1 MAIIVAD
8 LIAQLRVQDSGV
20 EQSLDRT
27 RSNLQQVGRQA
38 ENTGR
43 ATQQMSS
50 ASAAAYSRAQAASTR
65 LRMAEQQLAD
75 ARRAG
80 NTPTQRLMSL
90 EARVHSARAGAITA
104 AQRYASSQNQ
114 IAQANQ
120 NVERSNRAVERSSN
134 SVVAAAG
141 RARGALEMAGVGVG
155 LAAVVEGMKRAVFAA
170 SDLAESTNAVDVSF
184 GSSAQKVK
192 DWAATAAQA
201 IGQSNVEAREGASTM
216 ALYGKQ
222 ANLSGDSLANFS
234 IKMTTLASD
243 MASFRNTSPEQA
255 VEALG
260 AAFRGESDPI
270 EAYGVLLN
278 EATIKNQAMKDG
290 LVASTSDA
298 LTPAIRVQAVYNA
311 ILEQTSIMQ
320 GDFGNTSDSMA
331 NRLRILRA
339 SATNAAA
346 GIGDKLMPIANGFI
360 TLLEGPGMAAFQGA
374 GSALGAIGS
383 VASMVGAAF
392 GDLPGP
398 IQSAIMA
405 VVAMR
410 IAQRLLGGQMQS
422 LQQRVAGVGGAWQ
435 GYSQRVANVQRA
447 ASLTGQSMGRLQAST
462 IAMGQTVR
470 NASPTLMSMQAAFL
484 RASSAASTM
493 PRTAGAFSAA
503 TTGMAAGARGLI
515 GALGGPWGLA
525 IMGATIALGAF
536 IKKKQEDKQKSQ
548 EAAAQTES
556 WADQIGRA
564 GGKIT
569 SALRTDVLKQADD
582 DTKKLA
588 VSNKTLAQTMTDLGF
603 SNKDTVDT
611 ILKQGD
617 AYERVRNRLIAM
629 QNDRENSDQD
639 TRAAAYDARLELE
652 RLAKQADDAKTKAQ
666 RLAQANGDMRVSF
679 DKNNTAVGAMTEAM
693 TEFEESTD
701 GAASKVD
708 KLAKALSQLNSDG
721 QTEEE
726 AQQSWSDSI
735 RDLAKAL
742 GEAGTAAVLAN
753 GKIDFTTEKGSALQD
768 AVQKQAEAFNQVAA
782 AAFEA
787 ARAQG
792 KSIPEAVELART
804 KLVEQRKALI
814 DSLTAQGLSADA
826 ARRLADAYGL
836 IPNQVA
842 TNLNVVGLDEA
853 NAGVGT
859 LLVQLN
865 TLPREKPVTVNTPG
879 GRGAF
884 DLLRSIGAQ
893 VREGNNKQI
902 EVTSPMAPAVLDLL
916 HRLGLAVRTNNGKTI
931 VVTDNGTAAV
941 VQRNIDAIR
950 GHQVRMTVTYVDAA
964 GREVR
969 GIDPSTGGIPLKP
982 EYFKELKPKG
992 KATGGPIVGPGTGTS
1007 DDVPLWGSNGEFM
1020 MQAAAVKRYG
1030 LSFMHAVNAQRLATG
1045 GPVGSGPAGGDA
1057 AAVSDPGTA
1066 TVAVPG
1072 MGLRD
1077 ALGRVAA
1084 TVSQVKDSQLDP
1096 AMAGATAGVTEYGLA
1111 TAEQTAAVQAAWTAT
1126 GSAVTTAAGNVIG
1139 PAVRGVGQLSQST
1152 VAGMVV
1158 PALAGMR
1165 SNIAATAM
1173 GMQTAATGQINPAIA
1188 SVGSTVQGVHA
1199 GTVDPVLAAMRGA
1212 VGNTAA
1218 SFGTGASAIAAQ
1230 WNSVREATAAPV
1242 RFTIGTVFNNGLVG
1256 MWNSVADLIGTSKM
1270 NPYPIGFA
1278 TGGVLPGYTPG
1289 RDVHQFASPTGG
1301 RLALSGGEAIMRP
1314 EWTRAVGGPNAVNR
1328 MNALA
1333 RSGQLRRVKGTD
1345 QYLGG
1350 DMAFASGGTIQG
1362 GSSITSEI
1370 QRTMWDAVRTAFP
1383 NVILTSGTRYADVG
1397 SGFDN
1402 HMGQR
1407 ALDLAGPMPEIARWI
1422 YQLNRT
1428 QPVEELIHWPLQGW
1442 QNLKAGSPLDYGAGT
1457 NADHCVPL
1465 DVEIL
1470 TRRGWLTH
1478 DQLRIGDETPGFNPD
1493 TGRTEWTKV
1502 TGIQYFDDVEVL
1514 ESRSNAWSVR
1524 STRNHRWVARE
1535 AGQKRWGKTTT
1546 EETGRRTTWLA
1557 AAPMAD
1563 GPGLDITADEAEL
1576 LGWLVTDGSQWEAID
1591 PCAFD
1596 GCGNLARSAGLC
1608 GSHRRQARA
1617 GRELTPLR
1625 AYPRPAKADFSMFV
1639 WQTKPMGVE
1648 RLGELL
1654 GDRAAF
1660 NGKGYRISDAY
1671 ARDLLTRL
1679 GITHIKDAV
1688 ELLAALEQ
1696 MTQEQR
1702 EAMLAG
1708 VVGGDG
1714 TNVKGRHRI
1723 YQDEGPLIEVI
1734 TTLAYF
1740 CGHRPIV
1747 HKRDPGAGFD
1757 GYESSGVHLT
1767 IHLARPHVSPG
1778 RQPKRSMGRMRVWC
1792 PTTELSTWTAR
1803 FDDNVVLTSNS
1814 DHVHWAMAAMRSF
1827 AGRLVS
1833 MAGGSGGP
1841 AIQKSMSQII
1851 AETLNPLRAQVEKSM
1866 AGAALGGQMGQ
1877 LPRGVFTTM
1886 QQAMTARLQD
1896 LATKYMGPAIGG
1908 GADVE
1913 RWRPMVIAALRR
1925 NGFEPNKRN
1934 QDLMLAQIGSESGG
1948 NPGVVQGVQ
1957 DVNSGGNEAV
1967 GLLQVTPGT
1976 FATHRDPSLSDNR
1989 SDPWANMNAA
1999 LRYYRARYGDD
2010 LGAMWGKGHGYAN
2023 GGTIPGV
2030 GNRDTVPILTT
2041 PGEEVI
2047 RKGPAE
2053 KNRPLLKKINE
2064 GGDVRVYVTNWPA
2077 GTSYS
2082 STAVPAVPADPNA
2095 DPMVDPAMTITD
2107 PTAVEPAVSPSE
2119 RSAAENL
2126 VANAKR
2132 KHTEAVNRQ
2141 RLAELK
2147 LAEIQGNPKAK
2158 ASQREAAEQAVAKAK
2173 NDVIAATEK
2182 QRLAEQKLAETVS
2195 SGGTVTPGMPGA
2207 TGVPTGPPTAFEL
2220 KLRNPFQPFWWRGE
2234 KEYQERIIQRARE
2247 LEQAQNE
2254 LNGSGS
2260 GAGSGT
2266 SLSSVLGSE
2275 NAVAERKRVL
2285 EEAEGKL
2292 RIAQMKLQEV
2302 QGSKNPKPSQI
2313 ESARQA
2319 VTRAE
2324 NDVTKAREDL
2334 AVAEQKLAENQAKPV
2349 KQPGITKMWVGGTVP
2364 GTGISDTVPA
2374 LLTPGEEVTRRAM
2387 AIKHRRLL
2395 KAINADKVGRY
2406 ASGGTAGFGGYSAD
2420 DSDYMKP
2427 TSLYDWLALGVG
2439 GASSVAGMAAPYAQM
2454 LLTGQVDLGNAMP
2467 QFDTGANDPTGGFAN
2482 SVISDFASQISQQLN
2497 ELIRAVKEGQDIH
2510 VKVEND
2516 QSPSA
2521 AGLVGMAMGV

>member
-1 MAIIVAD
+1 MRVLLAIIVAD

-422 LQQRVAGVGGAWQ
+422 LQQRVAGVGGVWQ

-447 ASLTGQSMGRLQAST
+447 AAITGQSMGRLQAST
-462 IAMGQTVR
+462 IAMSQTVR
-470 NASPTLMSMQAAFL
+470 NTSPTLMSMQAAFL
-484 RASSAASTM
+484 RASSGASTM

-503 TTGMAAGARGLI
+503 TAGMAAGARGLI

-639 TRAAAYDARLELE
+639 TRASAYDARLELE

-836 IPNQVA
+836 IPNLVA

-853 NAGVGT
+853 NAGIGT

-865 TLPREKPVTVNTPG
+865 TLPREKPVSVTAPG
-879 GRGAF
+879 GQQAF

-893 VREGNNKQI
+893 IRVDNRKNI
-902 EVTSPMAPAVLDLL
+902 VVDAPLAPEVLDTL

-931 VVTDNGTAAV
+931 IVTDNGTAAV

-1072 MGLRD
+1072 MGLPD
-1077 ALGRVAA
+1077 ALGQVAA
-1084 TVSQVKDSQLDP
+1084 AVSQVKDAQLDP
-1096 AMAGATAGVTEYGLA
+1096 AMTEATAGVTEYGLA

-1126 GSAVTTAAGNVIG
+1126 GAAVTTAAGNVIG
-1139 PAVRGVGQLSQST
+1139 PAVRGVGQVSQST
-1152 VAGMVV
+1152 VAGLVV

-1173 GMQTAATGQINPAIA
+1173 GVQSAATGQINPAIA

-1383 NVILTSGTRYADVG
+1383 NVVLTSGTRYADVG

-1457 NADHCVPL
+1457 NADHV
-1465 DVEIL
+1465 
-1470 TRRGWLTH
+1470 
-1478 DQLRIGDETPGFNPD
+1478 
-1493 TGRTEWTKV
+1493 
-1502 TGIQYFDDVEVL
+1502 
-1514 ESRSNAWSVR
+1514 
-1524 STRNHRWVARE
+1524 
-1535 AGQKRWGKTTT
+1535 
-1546 EETGRRTTWLA
+1546 
-1557 AAPMAD
+1557 
-1563 GPGLDITADEAEL
+1563 
-1576 LGWLVTDGSQWEAID
+1576 
-1591 PCAFD
+1591 
-1596 GCGNLARSAGLC
+1596 
-1608 GSHRRQARA
+1608 
-1617 GRELTPLR
+1617 
-1625 AYPRPAKADFSMFV
+1625 
-1639 WQTKPMGVE
+1639 
-1648 RLGELL
+1648 
-1654 GDRAAF
+1654 
-1660 NGKGYRISDAY
+1660 
-1671 ARDLLTRL
+1671 
-1679 GITHIKDAV
+1679 
-1688 ELLAALEQ
+1688 
-1696 MTQEQR
+1696 
-1702 EAMLAG
+1702 
-1708 VVGGDG
+1708 
-1714 TNVKGRHRI
+1714 
-1723 YQDEGPLIEVI
+1723 
-1734 TTLAYF
+1734 
-1740 CGHRPIV
+1740 
-1747 HKRDPGAGFD
+1747 
-1757 GYESSGVHLT
+1757 
-1767 IHLARPHVSPG
+1767 
-1778 RQPKRSMGRMRVWC
+1778 
-1792 PTTELSTWTAR
+1792 
-1803 FDDNVVLTSNS
+1803 

-1866 AGAALGGQMGQ
+1866 AGAAFGGQMGQ

-2023 GGTIPGV
+2023 GGTIPGS

-2082 STAVPAVPADPNA
+2082 TSAMPAVPADPNA
-2095 DPMVDPAMTITD
+2095 DPMVDPALTITD
-2107 PTAVEPAVSPSE
+2107 PTAVEPAVSPAE

-2132 KHTEAVNRQ
+2132 KHTEAVNKQ

-2147 LAEIQGNPKAK
+2147 LAEVQGNPKAK

-2195 SGGTVTPGMPGA
+2195 SGATATPGMPGA

-2319 VTRAE
+2319 ITRAE

-2334 AVAEQKLAENQAKPV
+2334 AVAEQKLAENQAKPI

-2482 SVISDFASQISQQLN
+2482 SIISDFASQISQQLN

>member
-114 IAQANQ
+114 ISQANQ

-422 LQQRVAGVGGAWQ
+422 LQQRVAGVGGVWQ

-447 ASLTGQSMGRLQAST
+447 AAITGQSMGRLQAST

-470 NASPTLMSMQAAFL
+470 NTSPTLMSMQAAFL
-484 RASSAASTM
+484 RASSGASTM

-503 TTGMAAGARGLI
+503 TAGMAAGARGLI

-639 TRAAAYDARLELE
+639 TRASAYDARLELE

-804 KLVEQRKALI
+804 KLVEQREALI

-836 IPNQVA
+836 IPNLVA

-853 NAGVGT
+853 NAGIGT

-865 TLPREKPVTVNTPG
+865 TLPREKPVSVTAPG
-879 GRGAF
+879 GQQAF

-893 VREGNNKQI
+893 IRVDNRKNI
-902 EVTSPMAPAVLDLL
+902 VVDAPLAPEVLDTL

-931 VVTDNGTAAV
+931 IVTDNGTAAV

-1072 MGLRD
+1072 MGLPD
-1077 ALGRVAA
+1077 ALGQVAA
-1084 TVSQVKDSQLDP
+1084 AVSQVKDAQLDP
-1096 AMAGATAGVTEYGLA
+1096 AMTEATAGVTEYGLA

-1126 GSAVTTAAGNVIG
+1126 GAAVTTAAGNVIG
-1139 PAVRGVGQLSQST
+1139 PAVRGVGQVSQST
-1152 VAGMVV
+1152 VAGLVV

-1173 GMQTAATGQINPAIA
+1173 GVQTAATGQINPAIA

-1383 NVILTSGTRYADVG
+1383 NVVLTSGTRYADVG

-1442 QNLKAGSPLDYGAGT
+1442 QNLKSGSPLDYGAGT
-1457 NADHCVPL
+1457 NADH
-1465 DVEIL
+1465 
-1470 TRRGWLTH
+1470 T
-1478 DQLRIGDETPGFNPD
+1478 
-1493 TGRTEWTKV
+1493 
-1502 TGIQYFDDVEVL
+1502 
-1514 ESRSNAWSVR
+1514 
-1524 STRNHRWVARE
+1524 
-1535 AGQKRWGKTTT
+1535 
-1546 EETGRRTTWLA
+1546 
-1557 AAPMAD
+1557 
-1563 GPGLDITADEAEL
+1563 
-1576 LGWLVTDGSQWEAID
+1576 
-1591 PCAFD
+1591 
-1596 GCGNLARSAGLC
+1596 
-1608 GSHRRQARA
+1608 
-1617 GRELTPLR
+1617 
-1625 AYPRPAKADFSMFV
+1625 
-1639 WQTKPMGVE
+1639 
-1648 RLGELL
+1648 
-1654 GDRAAF
+1654 
-1660 NGKGYRISDAY
+1660 
-1671 ARDLLTRL
+1671 
-1679 GITHIKDAV
+1679 
-1688 ELLAALEQ
+1688 
-1696 MTQEQR
+1696 
-1702 EAMLAG
+1702 
-1708 VVGGDG
+1708 
-1714 TNVKGRHRI
+1714 
-1723 YQDEGPLIEVI
+1723 
-1734 TTLAYF
+1734 
-1740 CGHRPIV
+1740 
-1747 HKRDPGAGFD
+1747 
-1757 GYESSGVHLT
+1757 
-1767 IHLARPHVSPG
+1767 
-1778 RQPKRSMGRMRVWC
+1778 
-1792 PTTELSTWTAR
+1792 
-1803 FDDNVVLTSNS
+1803 

-1866 AGAALGGQMGQ
+1866 AGAAFGGQMGQ

-1886 QQAMTARLQD
+1886 QQAMTARLRD

-1976 FATHRDPSLSDNR
+1976 FATYRDPSLSDNR

-2023 GGTIPGV
+2023 GGTIPGS

-2064 GGDVRVYVTNWPA
+2064 GGDVRVYVTNWPV

-2095 DPMVDPAMTITD
+2095 DPMVDPALTITD
-2107 PTAVEPAVSPSE
+2107 PTAVEPAVSPAE
-2119 RSAAENL
+2119 RSVAENL

-2132 KHTEAVNRQ
+2132 KHTEAVNKQ

-2147 LAEIQGNPKAK
+2147 LAEVQGNPKAK

-2195 SGGTVTPGMPGA
+2195 SGATATPGIPGA

-2220 KLRNPFQPFWWRGE
+2220 NLRNPFQPFWWRGE

-2319 VTRAE
+2319 ITRAE

-2334 AVAEQKLAENQAKPV
+2334 AVAEQKLAENQAKPI

-2482 SVISDFASQISQQLN
+2482 SIISDFASQISQQLN

>member
-1 MAIIVAD
+1 MSIIVAD

-20 EQSLDRT
+20 QQSLDRT
-27 RSNLQQVGRQA
+27 RSNLQQVERQA

-43 ATQQMSS
+43 ATSQMSS

-120 NVERSNRAVERSSN
+120 NVERSNRAVERSTN

-201 IGQSNVEAREGASTM
+201 IGQSNVEAREAASTM

-255 VEALG
+255 VAALG

-290 LVASTSDA
+290 LVASTSEA

-346 GIGDKLMPIANGFI
+346 GIGDKLMPIADGLI

-398 IQSAIMA
+398 IRSAIMA

-410 IAQRLLGGQMQS
+410 IAQRLLGSQMQS
-422 LQQRVAGVGGAWQ
+422 LQQRVAGVGGVWQ

-447 ASLTGQSMGRLQAST
+447 AAITGQSMGRLQAAT
-462 IAMGQTVR
+462 IAMGHSIR
-470 NASPTLMSMQAAFL
+470 GASPTLMSMQAAFL

-493 PRTAGAFSAA
+493 PRTAGAFAAA

-525 IMGATIALGAF
+525 ITGATALLGLW
-536 IKKKQEDKQKSQ
+536 ISKKQEDKAKS
-548 EAAAQTES
+548 EEEKSATEDWANALLESKGAINSSIRSMAAKKIAETDALETAEKLGISQRDLIDVILQGRGAVDEWYAALVQSGRIKEGAFGGT
-556 WADQIGRA
+556 IGD
-564 GGKIT
+564 I
-569 SALRTDVLKQADD
+569 
-582 DTKKLA
+582 
-588 VSNKTLAQTMTDLGF
+588 
-603 SNKDTVDT
+603 
-611 ILKQGD
+611 
-617 AYERVRNRLIAM
+617 
-629 QNDRENSDQD
+629 
-639 TRAAAYDARLELE
+639 
-652 RLAKQADDAKTKAQ
+652 Q
-666 RLAQANGDMRVSF
+666 RLASEYDNGRAKAEQIAKATGDVRVSF
-679 DKNNTAVGAMTEAM
+679 DGTAQATGAMTEAM

-792 KSIPEAVELART
+792 KSVPEAAEIARK
-804 KLVEQRKALI
+804 KLVEQRQALI
-814 DSLTAQGLSADA
+814 DSLTAHGLSIDA
-826 ARRLADAYGL
+826 ANRLADAYGL
-836 IPNQVA
+836 IPNVVA
-842 TNLNVVGLDEA
+842 TRLNVEGLDEA
-853 NAGVGT
+853 NAGIGT

-865 TLPREKPVTVNTPG
+865 SMPREKPVSVTAPG
-879 GRGAF
+879 GQQAF

-893 VREGNNKQI
+893 IRVDNHKNI
-902 EVTSPMAPAVLDLL
+902 VVDAPLAPAVLDTL

-931 VVTDNGTAAV
+931 IVTDNGTAAV
-941 VQRNIDAIR
+941 TQENIDRIR
-950 GHQVRMTVTYVDAA
+950 GKTVEVKITYKDIIAA
-964 GREVR
+964 
-969 GIDPSTGGIPLKP
+969 DK
-982 EYFKELKPKG
+982 EYQTPFGPKG
-992 KATGGPIVGPGTGTS
+992 PLRAGPGVVPPQKASGGPIVGPGTATS
-1007 DDVPLWGSNGEFM
+1007 DSVPVWASNGEFM

-1045 GPVGSGPAGGDA
+1045 GPVGSAGGDA

-1072 MGLRD
+1072 MGLPD
-1077 ALGRVAA
+1077 ALSQVAS
-1084 TVSQVKDSQLDP
+1084 TVAQVKDSKLDP
-1096 AMAGATAGVTEYGLA
+1096 AMTEATAGVTEYGLA

-1126 GSAVTTAAGNVIG
+1126 GTVVANAAGAVIS
-1139 PAVRGVGQLSQST
+1139 PAVRGLGQVSQST
-1152 VAGMVV
+1152 VAGLVV

-1173 GMQTAATGQINPAIA
+1173 GVQSAATGQINPAIA

-1242 RFTIGTVFNNGLVG
+1242 RFAITTVFNNGLVG

-1278 TGGVLPGYTPG
+1278 SGGVLPGYTPG
-1289 RDVHQFASPTGG
+1289 RDVHHFASPTGG

-1314 EWTRAVGGPNAVNR
+1314 EWTRAVGGPNAVAR

-1350 DMAFASGGTIQG
+1350 DMAFASGGIIQG
-1362 GSSITSEI
+1362 GAQITSEI

-1383 NVILTSGTRYADVG
+1383 NVVLTSGTRYADVG

-1442 QNLKAGSPLDYGAGT
+1442 QNLKSGSPLDYGAGT

-1563 GPGLDITADEAEL
+1563 GPGLDITLDEAEL

-1827 AGRLVS
+1827 AGKLVS

-1841 AIQKSMSQII
+1841 AVQKSMAQII
-1851 AETLNPLRAQVEKSM
+1851 DETLNPLRAQVEKSLG
-1866 AGAALGGQMGQ
+1866 GAAFGGQIGQ

-1886 QQAMTARLQD
+1886 QQAMTARLRD

-1925 NGFEPNKRN
+1925 NGFEPSKRN
-1934 QDLMLAQIGSESGG
+1934 QDLMLAQIASESGG
-1948 NPGVVQGVQ
+1948 KPGVVQGVQ

-1976 FATHRDPSLSDNR
+1976 FATHRDPSLPDDR
-1989 SDPWANMNAA
+1989 TDPWANMNAA

-2023 GGTIPGV
+2023 GGTIPGS
-2030 GNRDTVPILTT
+2030 GNRDTFPAILT

-2064 GGDVRVYVTNWPA
+2064 GGDVRVYVTNWPPNWSA
-2077 GTSYS
+2077 GSGSS

-2095 DPMVDPAMTITD
+2095 DPTDPAPTTITD
-2107 PTAVEPAVSPSE
+2107 PVTVDPTKQ
-2119 RSAAENL
+2119 RTAENL

-2132 KHTEAVNRQ
+2132 KHTEAVNKQ

-2147 LAEIQGNPKAK
+2147 LAEVQGDPKAK

-2195 SGGTVTPGMPGA
+2195 SGA
-2207 TGVPTGPPTAFEL
+2207 PTGPPTAFEL

-2234 KEYQERIIQRARE
+2234 KEYRERIIAQARE
-2247 LEQAQNE
+2247 LEQQQQQNRAE
-2254 LNGSGS
+2254 TT
-2260 GAGSGT
+2260 GAAGT
-2266 SLSSVLGSE
+2266 TALSAELGSE
-2275 NAVAERKRVL
+2275 NAVAERQRVL

-2292 RIAQMKLQEV
+2292 RVAQMKLQEV

-2334 AVAEQKLAENQAKPV
+2334 AVAEQKLAETRAKATP
-2349 KQPGITKMWVGGTVP
+2349 QPASGITKMWAGGTVP

-2395 KAINADKVGRY
+2395 KAINADKLERY
-2406 ASGGTAGFGGYSAD
+2406 AGGGTAGFGGYSAD

-2467 QFDTGANDPTGGFAN
+2467 QFDTGANDPTGGFAT
-2482 SVISDFASQISQQLN
+2482 SVVSDFASQISQQLN
-2497 ELIRAVKEGQDIH
+2497 ELIRAVKEGKDILI
-2510 VKVEND
+2510 KVEND

>member
-1 MAIIVAD
+1 MSIVVAD
-8 LIAQLRVQDSGV
+8 LIARLRADDNGV
-20 EQSLDRT
+20 EQTLDRT
-27 RSNLQQVGRQA
+27 RTSLQSVAQQARRTESSTRQMA
-38 ENTGR
+38 ANQEAAYAR
-43 ATQQMSS
+43 SR
-50 ASAAAYSRAQAASTR
+50 AAAGR
-65 LRMAEQQLAD
+65 LRIAEQQLAD
-75 ARRAG
+75 AKRSGEAS
-80 NTPTQRLMSL
+80 TQQLLQL
-90 EARVHSARAGAITA
+90 ETRVQSARAASISATSRHAQIQRQATRATSSAVTANRQVANSHTVA
-104 AQRYASSQNQ
+104 AQASGAHTRSLSELQFVATKARATLQTLSVAAGLTTVTKFFADAVQNARRLGAQTNQLDVIFGDNRAAIEEWGQTAKDTMRMSQREAQGAAVQFATFGKAAGLTGENLANFSMKTTKLAADLASFQGVTVEEAIMAMGSAFAGETETMRKYGVLLDENTLKEAAYANGLAATGTQLTQSQKVGAVYFSTMQ
-114 IAQANQ
+114 QLDYAQGD
-120 NVERSNRAVERSSN
+120 VERSNGKFGA
-134 SVVAAAG
+134 SVKTLK
-141 RARGALEMAGVGVG
+141 ARFE
-155 LAAVVEGMKRAVFAA
+155 EFSA
-170 SDLAESTNAVDVSF
+170 SI
-184 GSSAQKVK
+184 GQKV
-192 DWAATAAQA
+192 
-201 IGQSNVEAREGASTM
+201 
-216 ALYGKQ
+216 
-222 ANLSGDSLANFS
+222 
-234 IKMTTLASD
+234 
-243 MASFRNTSPEQA
+243 
-255 VEALG
+255 
-260 AAFRGESDPI
+260 
-270 EAYGVLLN
+270 
-278 EATIKNQAMKDG
+278 
-290 LVASTSDA
+290 
-298 LTPAIRVQAVYNA
+298 
-311 ILEQTSIMQ
+311 
-320 GDFGNTSDSMA
+320 
-331 NRLRILRA
+331 
-339 SATNAAA
+339 
-346 GIGDKLMPIANGFI
+346 MPIAQTFI
-360 TLLEGPGMAAFQGA
+360 DLLSGPGISAAGEGVGILAQTIGVLA
-374 GSALGAIGS
+374 SAFNA
-383 VASMVGAAF
+383 
-392 GDLPGP
+392 LPGP
-398 IQSAIMA
+398 IKSALAALVA
-405 VVAMR
+405 V
-410 IAQRLLGGQMQS
+410 
-422 LQQRVAGVGGAWQ
+422 RVAQNLLQNRMAQGPGVFSRWGAAYSTAL
-435 GYSQRVANVQRA
+435 GYVRQANPGI
-447 ASLTGQSMGRLQAST
+447 S
-462 IAMGQTVR
+462 
-470 NASPTLMSMQAAFL
+470 
-484 RASSAASTM
+484 
-493 PRTAGAFSAA
+493 TAGAHLRTLSSGLTGATGAMGMMRSA
-503 TTGMAAGARGLI
+503 GRGLM
-515 GALGGPWGLA
+515 ATLGGPWGLA
-525 IMGATIALGAF
+525 IAGATALLGLW
-536 IKKKQEDKQKSQ
+536 ISKKQEDKAKSE
-548 EAAAQTES
+548 EAKSATEDWANALLESKGAINSNIRSMAAKKIAETDALETAEKLGISQRELIDVILQGRGAVDAWYASLVKSGRIKEGAFGGT
-556 WADQIGRA
+556 IGD
-564 GGKIT
+564 I
-569 SALRTDVLKQADD
+569 
-582 DTKKLA
+582 
-588 VSNKTLAQTMTDLGF
+588 
-603 SNKDTVDT
+603 
-611 ILKQGD
+611 
-617 AYERVRNRLIAM
+617 
-629 QNDRENSDQD
+629 
-639 TRAAAYDARLELE
+639 
-652 RLAKQADDAKTKAQ
+652 Q
-666 RLAQANGDMRVSF
+666 RLASEYDNGRAKAEQIAKATGDVRVSF
-679 DKNNTAVGAMTEAM
+679 DGTAQATGAMTEAM
-693 TEFEESTD
+693 TEFQESTD

-708 KLAKALSQLNSDG
+708 KLAKALSQLTSDG

-726 AQQSWSDSI
+726 AQQAWADNI
-735 RDLAKAL
+735 RDLTVAL
-742 GEAGTAAVLAN
+742 DEAGVAAVGAN
-753 GKIDFTTEKGSALQD
+753 GKIDFTTKAGSELQD

-782 AAFEA
+782 AAFNA
-787 ARAQG
+787 AQAQG
-792 KSIPEAVELART
+792 KSVPEAAEIARQ

-814 DSLTAQGLSADA
+814 DSLTAHGMGVDA
-826 ARRLADAYGL
+826 ANRLADAYGL
-836 IPNQVA
+836 IPNVVA
-842 TNLNVVGLDEA
+842 TRLNVQGLDEA
-853 NAGVGT
+853 NAGIGT

-865 TLPREKPVTVNTPG
+865 TLPREKPVAVTAPG
-879 GRGAF
+879 GQQAF
-884 DLLRSIGAQ
+884 DLLRGIGAQ
-893 VREGNNKQI
+893 VHVNNQKQI
-902 EVTSPMAPAVLDLL
+902 QVDAPLAPEVLDTL

-931 VVTDNGTAAV
+931 IVTDNGTAAV

-1020 MQAAAVKRYG
+1020 MQAAAVRKYG
-1030 LSFMHAVNAQRLATG
+1030 MSFMHAVNAQRLATG
-1045 GPVGSGPAGGDA
+1045 GPVGGGPAGGGDA

-1126 GSAVTTAAGNVIG
+1126 GAAVTTAAGNVIG
-1139 PAVRGVGQLSQST
+1139 PAVRGIGQASQST

-1383 NVILTSGTRYADVG
+1383 NVVLTSGTRYADVG

-1442 QNLKAGSPLDYGAGT
+1442 QNLKSGSPLDYGAGT
-1457 NADHCVPL
+1457 NADHV
-1465 DVEIL
+1465 
-1470 TRRGWLTH
+1470 
-1478 DQLRIGDETPGFNPD
+1478 
-1493 TGRTEWTKV
+1493 
-1502 TGIQYFDDVEVL
+1502 
-1514 ESRSNAWSVR
+1514 
-1524 STRNHRWVARE
+1524 
-1535 AGQKRWGKTTT
+1535 
-1546 EETGRRTTWLA
+1546 
-1557 AAPMAD
+1557 
-1563 GPGLDITADEAEL
+1563 
-1576 LGWLVTDGSQWEAID
+1576 
-1591 PCAFD
+1591 
-1596 GCGNLARSAGLC
+1596 
-1608 GSHRRQARA
+1608 
-1617 GRELTPLR
+1617 
-1625 AYPRPAKADFSMFV
+1625 
-1639 WQTKPMGVE
+1639 
-1648 RLGELL
+1648 
-1654 GDRAAF
+1654 
-1660 NGKGYRISDAY
+1660 
-1671 ARDLLTRL
+1671 
-1679 GITHIKDAV
+1679 
-1688 ELLAALEQ
+1688 
-1696 MTQEQR
+1696 
-1702 EAMLAG
+1702 
-1708 VVGGDG
+1708 
-1714 TNVKGRHRI
+1714 
-1723 YQDEGPLIEVI
+1723 
-1734 TTLAYF
+1734 
-1740 CGHRPIV
+1740 
-1747 HKRDPGAGFD
+1747 
-1757 GYESSGVHLT
+1757 
-1767 IHLARPHVSPG
+1767 
-1778 RQPKRSMGRMRVWC
+1778 
-1792 PTTELSTWTAR
+1792 
-1803 FDDNVVLTSNS
+1803 

-1851 AETLNPLRAQVEKSM
+1851 TETLNPLRAQVEKSM
-1866 AGAALGGQMGQ
+1866 AGAAFGGQIGQ

-2023 GGTIPGV
+2023 GGTIPGS

-2082 STAVPAVPADPNA
+2082 STAMPAVPADPNA
-2095 DPMVDPAMTITD
+2095 DPMVDPALTITD
-2107 PTAVEPAVSPSE
+2107 PTTVEPAVSPSE
-2119 RSAAENL
+2119 RSVAENL

-2132 KHTEAVNRQ
+2132 KHTEAVNKQ

-2147 LAEIQGNPKAK
+2147 LAEVQGNPKAK

-2182 QRLAEQKLAETVS
+2182 QRVAEQKLAETLS
-2195 SGGTVTPGMPGA
+2195 SGGTVTPGMPGM

-2260 GAGSGT
+2260 GSGGGT

-2292 RIAQMKLQEV
+2292 RIAQMKLEEV

-2334 AVAEQKLAENQAKPV
+2334 AVAEQKLAENQAKPI

-2482 SVISDFASQISQQLN
+2482 SIISDFASQISQQLN

>member
-1 MAIIVAD
+1 MSIIVAD

-27 RSNLQQVGRQA
+27 RSNLRQVGRQA

-201 IGQSNVEAREGASTM
+201 IGQSNVEAREAASTM

-290 LVASTSDA
+290 LVASTSEA

-410 IAQRLLGGQMQS
+410 IAQRLLGSQMQS

-447 ASLTGQSMGRLQAST
+447 AAITGQSMGRLQAST

-493 PRTAGAFSAA
+493 PRTAGTFSAA
-503 TTGMAAGARGLI
+503 TTGMAAGVRGLI

-525 IMGATIALGAF
+525 ITGATIALGAF

-639 TRAAAYDARLELE
+639 TRVTAYDARLELE

-792 KSIPEAVELART
+792 KSVPEAAEIARK
-804 KLVEQRKALI
+804 KLVEQRQALI
-814 DSLTAQGLSADA
+814 DSLTAHGLSIDA
-826 ARRLADAYGL
+826 ANRLADAYGL
-836 IPNQVA
+836 IPNVVA
-842 TNLNVVGLDEA
+842 TRLNVEGLDEA
-853 NAGVGT
+853 NAGIGT

-865 TLPREKPVTVNTPG
+865 TLPREKPVSVTAPG
-879 GRGAF
+879 GQQAF

-893 VREGNNKQI
+893 IRVDNHKNI
-902 EVTSPMAPAVLDLL
+902 VVDAPLAPAVLDTL

-931 VVTDNGTAAV
+931 IVTDNGTAAV
-941 VQRNIDAIR
+941 TQENIDRIR
-950 GHQVRMTVTYVDAA
+950 GKTVEVKITYKDIIAA
-964 GREVR
+964 
-969 GIDPSTGGIPLKP
+969 DK
-982 EYFKELKPKG
+982 EYQTPFGPKG
-992 KATGGPIVGPGTGTS
+992 PLRAGPGVVPPQKASGGPIVGPGTATS
-1007 DDVPLWGSNGEFM
+1007 DSVPVWASNGEFM
-1020 MQAAAVKRYG
+1020 MQASAVRRYG
-1030 LSFMHAVNAQRLATG
+1030 LSFMHAVNAQRLAAG
-1045 GPVGSGPAGGDA
+1045 GPVGKASEAGTEQA
-1057 AAVSDPGTA
+1057 SVTDPGTA

-1072 MGLRD
+1072 MGLPD
-1077 ALGRVAA
+1077 ALSQVAS
-1084 TVSQVKDSQLDP
+1084 TVAQVKDSKLDP
-1096 AMAGATAGVTEYGLA
+1096 AMTEATAGVTEYGLA

-1126 GSAVTTAAGNVIG
+1126 GTVVANAAGAVIS
-1139 PAVRGVGQLSQST
+1139 PAVRGLGQVSQST
-1152 VAGMVV
+1152 VAGMIV

-1165 SNIAATAM
+1165 SNIAATAA
-1173 GMQTAATGQINPAIA
+1173 GVQTAATGQINPAIA

-1230 WNSVREATAAPV
+1230 WNQVREATAAPV

-1278 TGGVLPGYTPG
+1278 SGGVLPGYTPG

-1314 EWTRAVGGPNAVNR
+1314 EWTRAVGGPNAVAR

-1350 DMAFASGGTIQG
+1350 DMAFASGGTVQG
-1362 GSSITSEI
+1362 GAEITSEI

-1383 NVILTSGTRYADVG
+1383 NVVLTSGTRYADVG

-1422 YQLNRT
+1422 YQLNRS

-1442 QNLKAGSPLDYGAGT
+1442 QNLKSGSPLDYGAGT
-1457 NADHCVPL
+1457 NADH
-1465 DVEIL
+1465 
-1470 TRRGWLTH
+1470 T
-1478 DQLRIGDETPGFNPD
+1478 
-1493 TGRTEWTKV
+1493 
-1502 TGIQYFDDVEVL
+1502 
-1514 ESRSNAWSVR
+1514 
-1524 STRNHRWVARE
+1524 
-1535 AGQKRWGKTTT
+1535 
-1546 EETGRRTTWLA
+1546 
-1557 AAPMAD
+1557 
-1563 GPGLDITADEAEL
+1563 
-1576 LGWLVTDGSQWEAID
+1576 
-1591 PCAFD
+1591 
-1596 GCGNLARSAGLC
+1596 
-1608 GSHRRQARA
+1608 
-1617 GRELTPLR
+1617 
-1625 AYPRPAKADFSMFV
+1625 
-1639 WQTKPMGVE
+1639 
-1648 RLGELL
+1648 
-1654 GDRAAF
+1654 
-1660 NGKGYRISDAY
+1660 
-1671 ARDLLTRL
+1671 
-1679 GITHIKDAV
+1679 
-1688 ELLAALEQ
+1688 
-1696 MTQEQR
+1696 
-1702 EAMLAG
+1702 
-1708 VVGGDG
+1708 
-1714 TNVKGRHRI
+1714 
-1723 YQDEGPLIEVI
+1723 
-1734 TTLAYF
+1734 
-1740 CGHRPIV
+1740 
-1747 HKRDPGAGFD
+1747 
-1757 GYESSGVHLT
+1757 
-1767 IHLARPHVSPG
+1767 
-1778 RQPKRSMGRMRVWC
+1778 
-1792 PTTELSTWTAR
+1792 
-1803 FDDNVVLTSNS
+1803 

-1841 AIQKSMSQII
+1841 AIQKSMSQVI

-1866 AGAALGGQMGQ
+1866 AGAAFGGQMGQ

-1886 QQAMTARLQD
+1886 QQAMTARLRD

-1925 NGFEPNKRN
+1925 NGFEPSKRN

-1976 FATHRDPSLSDNR
+1976 FATHRDPSLPDDR
-1989 SDPWANMNAA
+1989 TDPWANMNAA

-2023 GGTIPGV
+2023 GGTIPGS
-2030 GNRDTVPILTT
+2030 GNRDTFPAILT

-2064 GGDVRVYVTNWPA
+2064 GDDVRVYVTNWPPNWSA
-2077 GTSYS
+2077 GSGSS

-2095 DPMVDPAMTITD
+2095 DPTDPAPTTITD
-2107 PTAVEPAVSPSE
+2107 PVTVDPTKQ
-2119 RSAAENL
+2119 RTAENL

-2132 KHTEAVNRQ
+2132 KHTEAVNKQ

-2147 LAEIQGNPKAK
+2147 LAEVQGDPKAK

-2195 SGGTVTPGMPGA
+2195 SGATATPGVPGA
-2207 TGVPTGPPTAFEL
+2207 TGAPTGPPTAFEL

-2234 KEYQERIIQRARE
+2234 KEYRERIIAQARE
-2247 LEQAQNE
+2247 LEQQQQQQNRAE
-2254 LNGSGS
+2254 TT
-2260 GAGSGT
+2260 GAAGT
-2266 SLSSVLGSE
+2266 TALSAELGSE
-2275 NAVAERKRVL
+2275 NAVAERQRVL

-2292 RIAQMKLQEV
+2292 RVAQMKLQEV

-2334 AVAEQKLAENQAKPV
+2334 AVAEQKLAETRAKATP
-2349 KQPGITKMWVGGTVP
+2349 QPASGITKMWAGGTVP

-2467 QFDTGANDPTGGFAN
+2467 QFDTGANDPTGGFAT
-2482 SVISDFASQISQQLN
+2482 SVVSDFASQISQQLN
-2497 ELIRAVKEGQDIH
+2497 ELIRAVKEGKDIH
-2510 VKVEND
+2510 IKVEND

>member
-1 MAIIVAD
+1 MRVLLAIIVAD

-422 LQQRVAGVGGAWQ
+422 LQQRVAGVGGVWQ

-447 ASLTGQSMGRLQAST
+447 AAITGQSMGRLQAST
-462 IAMGQTVR
+462 IAMSQTVR
-470 NASPTLMSMQAAFL
+470 NTSPTLMSMQAAFL
-484 RASSAASTM
+484 RASSGASTM

-503 TTGMAAGARGLI
+503 TAGMAAGARGLI

-639 TRAAAYDARLELE
+639 TRASAYDARLELE

-836 IPNQVA
+836 IPNLVA

-853 NAGVGT
+853 NAGIGT

-865 TLPREKPVTVNTPG
+865 TLPREKPVSVTAPG
-879 GRGAF
+879 GQQAF

-893 VREGNNKQI
+893 IRVDNRKNI
-902 EVTSPMAPAVLDLL
+902 VVDAPLAPEVLDTL

-931 VVTDNGTAAV
+931 IVTDNGTAAV

-1072 MGLRD
+1072 MGLPD
-1077 ALGRVAA
+1077 ALGQVAA
-1084 TVSQVKDSQLDP
+1084 VVSQVKDAQLDP
-1096 AMAGATAGVTEYGLA
+1096 AMTEATAGVTEYGLA

-1126 GSAVTTAAGNVIG
+1126 GAAVTTAAGNVIG
-1139 PAVRGVGQLSQST
+1139 PAVRGVGQVSQST
-1152 VAGMVV
+1152 VAGLVV

-1173 GMQTAATGQINPAIA
+1173 GVQSAATGQINPAIA

-1383 NVILTSGTRYADVG
+1383 NVVLTSGTRYADVG

-1442 QNLKAGSPLDYGAGT
+1442 QNLKSGSPLDYGAGT
-1457 NADHCVPL
+1457 NADHV
-1465 DVEIL
+1465 
-1470 TRRGWLTH
+1470 
-1478 DQLRIGDETPGFNPD
+1478 
-1493 TGRTEWTKV
+1493 
-1502 TGIQYFDDVEVL
+1502 
-1514 ESRSNAWSVR
+1514 
-1524 STRNHRWVARE
+1524 
-1535 AGQKRWGKTTT
+1535 
-1546 EETGRRTTWLA
+1546 
-1557 AAPMAD
+1557 
-1563 GPGLDITADEAEL
+1563 
-1576 LGWLVTDGSQWEAID
+1576 
-1591 PCAFD
+1591 
-1596 GCGNLARSAGLC
+1596 
-1608 GSHRRQARA
+1608 
-1617 GRELTPLR
+1617 
-1625 AYPRPAKADFSMFV
+1625 
-1639 WQTKPMGVE
+1639 
-1648 RLGELL
+1648 
-1654 GDRAAF
+1654 
-1660 NGKGYRISDAY
+1660 
-1671 ARDLLTRL
+1671 
-1679 GITHIKDAV
+1679 
-1688 ELLAALEQ
+1688 
-1696 MTQEQR
+1696 
-1702 EAMLAG
+1702 
-1708 VVGGDG
+1708 
-1714 TNVKGRHRI
+1714 
-1723 YQDEGPLIEVI
+1723 
-1734 TTLAYF
+1734 
-1740 CGHRPIV
+1740 
-1747 HKRDPGAGFD
+1747 
-1757 GYESSGVHLT
+1757 
-1767 IHLARPHVSPG
+1767 
-1778 RQPKRSMGRMRVWC
+1778 
-1792 PTTELSTWTAR
+1792 
-1803 FDDNVVLTSNS
+1803 
-1814 DHVHWAMAAMRSF
+1814 DHVHWAMAAMRSV

-1866 AGAALGGQMGQ
+1866 AGAAFGGQMGQ

-1886 QQAMTARLQD
+1886 QQAMTARLRD

-1976 FATHRDPSLSDNR
+1976 FATYRDPSLSDNR

-2023 GGTIPGV
+2023 GGTIPGS

-2095 DPMVDPAMTITD
+2095 DPMVDPALTITD

-2132 KHTEAVNRQ
+2132 KHTEAVNKQ

-2158 ASQREAAEQAVAKAK
+2158 SSQREAAEQAVAKAK

-2195 SGGTVTPGMPGA
+2195 SGATATPGIPGA
-2207 TGVPTGPPTAFEL
+2207 TGAPTGPPTAFEL

-2319 VTRAE
+2319 ITRAE

-2334 AVAEQKLAENQAKPV
+2334 AVAEQKLAENQAKPI

-2482 SVISDFASQISQQLN
+2482 SIISDFASQISQQLN

>member
-1 MAIIVAD
+1 MRVLLAIIVAD

-422 LQQRVAGVGGAWQ
+422 LQQRVAGVGGVWQ

-447 ASLTGQSMGRLQAST
+447 AAITGQSMGRLQAST
-462 IAMGQTVR
+462 IAMSQTVR
-470 NASPTLMSMQAAFL
+470 NTSPTLMSMQAAFL
-484 RASSAASTM
+484 RASSGASTM

-503 TTGMAAGARGLI
+503 TAGMAAGARGLI

-639 TRAAAYDARLELE
+639 TRASAYDARLELE

-836 IPNQVA
+836 IPNLVA

-853 NAGVGT
+853 NAGIGT

-865 TLPREKPVTVNTPG
+865 TLPREKPVSVTAPG
-879 GRGAF
+879 GQQAF

-893 VREGNNKQI
+893 IRVDNRKNI
-902 EVTSPMAPAVLDLL
+902 VVDAPLAPEVLDTL

-931 VVTDNGTAAV
+931 IVTDNGTAAV

-1072 MGLRD
+1072 MGLPD
-1077 ALGRVAA
+1077 ALGQVAA
-1084 TVSQVKDSQLDP
+1084 VVSQVKDAQLDP
-1096 AMAGATAGVTEYGLA
+1096 AMTEATAGVTEYGLA

-1126 GSAVTTAAGNVIG
+1126 GAAVTTAAGNVIG
-1139 PAVRGVGQLSQST
+1139 PAVRGVGQVSQST
-1152 VAGMVV
+1152 VAGLVV

-1173 GMQTAATGQINPAIA
+1173 GVQSAATGQINPAIA

-1383 NVILTSGTRYADVG
+1383 NVVLTSGTRYADVG

-1442 QNLKAGSPLDYGAGT
+1442 QNLKSGSPLDYGAGT
-1457 NADHCVPL
+1457 NADHV
-1465 DVEIL
+1465 
-1470 TRRGWLTH
+1470 
-1478 DQLRIGDETPGFNPD
+1478 
-1493 TGRTEWTKV
+1493 
-1502 TGIQYFDDVEVL
+1502 
-1514 ESRSNAWSVR
+1514 
-1524 STRNHRWVARE
+1524 
-1535 AGQKRWGKTTT
+1535 
-1546 EETGRRTTWLA
+1546 
-1557 AAPMAD
+1557 
-1563 GPGLDITADEAEL
+1563 
-1576 LGWLVTDGSQWEAID
+1576 
-1591 PCAFD
+1591 
-1596 GCGNLARSAGLC
+1596 
-1608 GSHRRQARA
+1608 
-1617 GRELTPLR
+1617 
-1625 AYPRPAKADFSMFV
+1625 
-1639 WQTKPMGVE
+1639 
-1648 RLGELL
+1648 
-1654 GDRAAF
+1654 
-1660 NGKGYRISDAY
+1660 
-1671 ARDLLTRL
+1671 
-1679 GITHIKDAV
+1679 
-1688 ELLAALEQ
+1688 
-1696 MTQEQR
+1696 
-1702 EAMLAG
+1702 
-1708 VVGGDG
+1708 
-1714 TNVKGRHRI
+1714 
-1723 YQDEGPLIEVI
+1723 
-1734 TTLAYF
+1734 
-1740 CGHRPIV
+1740 
-1747 HKRDPGAGFD
+1747 
-1757 GYESSGVHLT
+1757 
-1767 IHLARPHVSPG
+1767 
-1778 RQPKRSMGRMRVWC
+1778 
-1792 PTTELSTWTAR
+1792 
-1803 FDDNVVLTSNS
+1803 
-1814 DHVHWAMAAMRSF
+1814 DHVHWAMAAMRSV

-1866 AGAALGGQMGQ
+1866 AGAAFGGQMGQ

-1886 QQAMTARLQD
+1886 QQAMTARLRD

-1976 FATHRDPSLSDNR
+1976 FATYRDPSLSDNR

-2023 GGTIPGV
+2023 GGTIPGS

-2095 DPMVDPAMTITD
+2095 DPMVDPALTITD

-2132 KHTEAVNRQ
+2132 KHTEAVNKQ

-2195 SGGTVTPGMPGA
+2195 SGATATPGMPGA
-2207 TGVPTGPPTAFEL
+2207 TGAPTGPPTAFEL

-2260 GAGSGT
+2260 GSGSGT
-2266 SLSSVLGSE
+2266 SLSAVLGSE

-2319 VTRAE
+2319 ITRAE

-2334 AVAEQKLAENQAKPV
+2334 AVAEQKLAENQAKPI

-2387 AIKHRRLL
+2387 AIKYRRLL

-2482 SVISDFASQISQQLN
+2482 SIISDFASQISQQLN

>member
-1 MAIIVAD
+1 M
-8 LIAQLRVQDSGV
+8 
-20 EQSLDRT
+20 
-27 RSNLQQVGRQA
+27 
-38 ENTGR
+38 
-43 ATQQMSS
+43 
-50 ASAAAYSRAQAASTR
+50 
-65 LRMAEQQLAD
+65 
-75 ARRAG
+75 
-80 NTPTQRLMSL
+80 
-90 EARVHSARAGAITA
+90 HSARAGAITA

-422 LQQRVAGVGGAWQ
+422 LQQRVAGVGGVWQ

-447 ASLTGQSMGRLQAST
+447 AAITGQSMGRLQAST
-462 IAMGQTVR
+462 IAMSQTVR
-470 NASPTLMSMQAAFL
+470 NTSPTLMSMQAAFL
-484 RASSAASTM
+484 RASSGASTM

-503 TTGMAAGARGLI
+503 TAGMAAGARGLI

-639 TRAAAYDARLELE
+639 TRASAYDARLELE

-836 IPNQVA
+836 IPNLVA

-853 NAGVGT
+853 NAGIGT

-865 TLPREKPVTVNTPG
+865 TLPRDKPVSVTAPG
-879 GRGAF
+879 GQQAF

-893 VREGNNKQI
+893 IRVDNRKNI
-902 EVTSPMAPAVLDLL
+902 VVDAPLAPEVLDTL

-931 VVTDNGTAAV
+931 IVTDNGTAAV

-1072 MGLRD
+1072 MGLPD
-1077 ALGRVAA
+1077 ALGQVAA
-1084 TVSQVKDSQLDP
+1084 AVSQVKDAQLDP
-1096 AMAGATAGVTEYGLA
+1096 AMTEATAGVTEYGLA

-1126 GSAVTTAAGNVIG
+1126 GAAVTTAAGNVIG
-1139 PAVRGVGQLSQST
+1139 PAVRGVGQVSQST
-1152 VAGMVV
+1152 VAGLVV

-1173 GMQTAATGQINPAIA
+1173 GVQSAATGQINPAIA

-1383 NVILTSGTRYADVG
+1383 NVVLTSGTRYADVG

-1457 NADHCVPL
+1457 NADHV
-1465 DVEIL
+1465 
-1470 TRRGWLTH
+1470 
-1478 DQLRIGDETPGFNPD
+1478 
-1493 TGRTEWTKV
+1493 
-1502 TGIQYFDDVEVL
+1502 
-1514 ESRSNAWSVR
+1514 
-1524 STRNHRWVARE
+1524 
-1535 AGQKRWGKTTT
+1535 
-1546 EETGRRTTWLA
+1546 
-1557 AAPMAD
+1557 
-1563 GPGLDITADEAEL
+1563 
-1576 LGWLVTDGSQWEAID
+1576 
-1591 PCAFD
+1591 
-1596 GCGNLARSAGLC
+1596 
-1608 GSHRRQARA
+1608 
-1617 GRELTPLR
+1617 
-1625 AYPRPAKADFSMFV
+1625 
-1639 WQTKPMGVE
+1639 
-1648 RLGELL
+1648 
-1654 GDRAAF
+1654 
-1660 NGKGYRISDAY
+1660 
-1671 ARDLLTRL
+1671 
-1679 GITHIKDAV
+1679 
-1688 ELLAALEQ
+1688 
-1696 MTQEQR
+1696 
-1702 EAMLAG
+1702 
-1708 VVGGDG
+1708 
-1714 TNVKGRHRI
+1714 
-1723 YQDEGPLIEVI
+1723 
-1734 TTLAYF
+1734 
-1740 CGHRPIV
+1740 
-1747 HKRDPGAGFD
+1747 
-1757 GYESSGVHLT
+1757 
-1767 IHLARPHVSPG
+1767 
-1778 RQPKRSMGRMRVWC
+1778 
-1792 PTTELSTWTAR
+1792 
-1803 FDDNVVLTSNS
+1803 

-1866 AGAALGGQMGQ
+1866 AGAAFGGQMGQ

-2023 GGTIPGV
+2023 GGTIPGS

-2095 DPMVDPAMTITD
+2095 DPMVDPALTITD

-2119 RSAAENL
+2119 RSVAENL

-2132 KHTEAVNRQ
+2132 KHTEAVNKQ

-2147 LAEIQGNPKAK
+2147 LAEVQGNPKAK

-2195 SGGTVTPGMPGA
+2195 SGATATPGIPGA

-2319 VTRAE
+2319 ITRAE

-2334 AVAEQKLAENQAKPV
+2334 AVAEQKLAENQAKPI

-2482 SVISDFASQISQQLN
+2482 SIISDFASQISQQLN

>member
-422 LQQRVAGVGGAWQ
+422 LQQRVAGVGGVWQ

-447 ASLTGQSMGRLQAST
+447 AAITGQSMGRLQAST
-462 IAMGQTVR
+462 IAMSQTVR
-470 NASPTLMSMQAAFL
+470 NTSPTLMSMQAAFL
-484 RASSAASTM
+484 RASSGASTM

-503 TTGMAAGARGLI
+503 TAGMAAGARGLI

-639 TRAAAYDARLELE
+639 TRASAYDARLELE

-836 IPNQVA
+836 IPNLVA

-853 NAGVGT
+853 NAGIGT

-865 TLPREKPVTVNTPG
+865 TLPREKPVSVTAPG
-879 GRGAF
+879 GQQAF

-893 VREGNNKQI
+893 IRVDNRKNI
-902 EVTSPMAPAVLDLL
+902 VVDAPLAPEVLDTL

-931 VVTDNGTAAV
+931 IVTDNGTAAV

-1072 MGLRD
+1072 MGLPD
-1077 ALGRVAA
+1077 ALGQVAA
-1084 TVSQVKDSQLDP
+1084 VVSQVKDAQLDP
-1096 AMAGATAGVTEYGLA
+1096 AMTEATAGVTEYGLA

-1126 GSAVTTAAGNVIG
+1126 GAAVTTAAGNVIG
-1139 PAVRGVGQLSQST
+1139 PAVRGVGQVSQST
-1152 VAGMVV
+1152 VAGLVV

-1173 GMQTAATGQINPAIA
+1173 GVQSAATGQINPAIA

-1383 NVILTSGTRYADVG
+1383 NVVLTSGTRYADVG

-1442 QNLKAGSPLDYGAGT
+1442 QNLKSGSPLDYGAGT
-1457 NADHCVPL
+1457 NADHV
-1465 DVEIL
+1465 
-1470 TRRGWLTH
+1470 
-1478 DQLRIGDETPGFNPD
+1478 
-1493 TGRTEWTKV
+1493 
-1502 TGIQYFDDVEVL
+1502 
-1514 ESRSNAWSVR
+1514 
-1524 STRNHRWVARE
+1524 
-1535 AGQKRWGKTTT
+1535 
-1546 EETGRRTTWLA
+1546 
-1557 AAPMAD
+1557 
-1563 GPGLDITADEAEL
+1563 
-1576 LGWLVTDGSQWEAID
+1576 
-1591 PCAFD
+1591 
-1596 GCGNLARSAGLC
+1596 
-1608 GSHRRQARA
+1608 
-1617 GRELTPLR
+1617 
-1625 AYPRPAKADFSMFV
+1625 
-1639 WQTKPMGVE
+1639 
-1648 RLGELL
+1648 
-1654 GDRAAF
+1654 
-1660 NGKGYRISDAY
+1660 
-1671 ARDLLTRL
+1671 
-1679 GITHIKDAV
+1679 
-1688 ELLAALEQ
+1688 
-1696 MTQEQR
+1696 
-1702 EAMLAG
+1702 
-1708 VVGGDG
+1708 
-1714 TNVKGRHRI
+1714 
-1723 YQDEGPLIEVI
+1723 
-1734 TTLAYF
+1734 
-1740 CGHRPIV
+1740 
-1747 HKRDPGAGFD
+1747 
-1757 GYESSGVHLT
+1757 
-1767 IHLARPHVSPG
+1767 
-1778 RQPKRSMGRMRVWC
+1778 
-1792 PTTELSTWTAR
+1792 
-1803 FDDNVVLTSNS
+1803 
-1814 DHVHWAMAAMRSF
+1814 DHVHWAMAAMRSV

-1866 AGAALGGQMGQ
+1866 AGAAFGGQMGQ

-1886 QQAMTARLQD
+1886 QQAMTARLRD

-1976 FATHRDPSLSDNR
+1976 FATYRDPSLSDNR

-2023 GGTIPGV
+2023 GGTIPGS

-2095 DPMVDPAMTITD
+2095 DPMVDPALTITD

-2132 KHTEAVNRQ
+2132 KHTEAVNKQ

-2195 SGGTVTPGMPGA
+2195 SGATATPGMPGA
-2207 TGVPTGPPTAFEL
+2207 TGAPTGPPTAFEL

-2260 GAGSGT
+2260 GSGSGT
-2266 SLSSVLGSE
+2266 SLSAVLGSE

-2319 VTRAE
+2319 ITRAE

-2334 AVAEQKLAENQAKPV
+2334 AVAEQKLAENQAKPI

-2387 AIKHRRLL
+2387 AIKYRRLL

-2482 SVISDFASQISQQLN
+2482 SIISDFASQISQQLN

>member
-1 MAIIVAD
+1 
-8 LIAQLRVQDSGV
+8 
-20 EQSLDRT
+20 
-27 RSNLQQVGRQA
+27 
-38 ENTGR
+38 
-43 ATQQMSS
+43 
-50 ASAAAYSRAQAASTR
+50 
-65 LRMAEQQLAD
+65 MAEQQLAD

-192 DWAATAAQA
+192 DWASTAARA

-422 LQQRVAGVGGAWQ
+422 LQQRVAGVGGVWQ

-447 ASLTGQSMGRLQAST
+447 AAITGQSMGRLQAST
-462 IAMGQTVR
+462 IAMSQTVR
-470 NASPTLMSMQAAFL
+470 NTSPTLMSMQAAFL
-484 RASSAASTM
+484 RASSGASTM

-503 TTGMAAGARGLI
+503 TAGMAAGARGLI

-603 SNKDTVDT
+603 SNKDTVDS

-617 AYERVRNRLIAM
+617 AYERVRNQLIAI

-639 TRAAAYDARLELE
+639 TRVSAYDARLELE

-726 AQQSWSDSI
+726 AQQSWSDGI

-792 KSIPEAVELART
+792 KSVPEAAEIARK
-804 KLVEQRKALI
+804 KLVEQRQALI
-814 DSLTAQGLSADA
+814 DSLTAHGMSIDA
-826 ARRLADAYGL
+826 ANRLADAYGL
-836 IPNQVA
+836 IPNVVA
-842 TNLNVVGLDEA
+842 TRLNVEGLDEA

-865 TLPREKPVTVNTPG
+865 SLPREKPVSVTAPG
-879 GRGAF
+879 GQQAF

-893 VREGNNKQI
+893 IRVDNHKNI
-902 EVTSPMAPAVLDLL
+902 VVDAPLAPEVLDTL

-931 VVTDNGTAAV
+931 IVTDNGTAAV

-950 GHQVRMTVTYVDAA
+950 GHQVAMTVTYVDPQ

-969 GIDPSTGGIPLKP
+969 GIDPSNGGIPLKP
-982 EYFKELKPKG
+982 EYFKSLKPKP
-992 KATGGPIVGPGTGTS
+992 KATGGPIVGPGTATS
-1007 DDVPLWGSNGEFM
+1007 DSVPLWGSNGEFM
-1020 MQAAAVKRYG
+1020 MQAAAVRRYG

-1045 GPVGSGPAGGDA
+1045 GPVGSGPAGGDTA
-1057 AAVSDPGTA
+1057 AAMSDPGTA

-1072 MGLRD
+1072 MGLPD
-1077 ALGRVAA
+1077 ALGQVAA
-1084 TVSQVKDSQLDP
+1084 TVSQVKDTQLDP
-1096 AMAGATAGVTEYGLA
+1096 AMTEATAGVTEYGLA

-1126 GSAVTTAAGNVIG
+1126 GAAVTTAAGNVIG
-1139 PAVRGVGQLSQST
+1139 PAVRGVGQVSQST
-1152 VAGMVV
+1152 VAGLVV

-1188 SVGSTVQGVHA
+1188 SVGSTVQGVHQ

-1362 GSSITSEI
+1362 GAEITSEI

-1383 NVILTSGTRYADVG
+1383 GVVLTSGTRYADVG

-1422 YQLNRT
+1422 YQLNRS

-1442 QNLKAGSPLDYGAGT
+1442 QNLKSGSPLDYGAGT
-1457 NADHCVPL
+1457 NADH
-1465 DVEIL
+1465 
-1470 TRRGWLTH
+1470 T
-1478 DQLRIGDETPGFNPD
+1478 
-1493 TGRTEWTKV
+1493 
-1502 TGIQYFDDVEVL
+1502 
-1514 ESRSNAWSVR
+1514 
-1524 STRNHRWVARE
+1524 
-1535 AGQKRWGKTTT
+1535 
-1546 EETGRRTTWLA
+1546 
-1557 AAPMAD
+1557 
-1563 GPGLDITADEAEL
+1563 
-1576 LGWLVTDGSQWEAID
+1576 
-1591 PCAFD
+1591 
-1596 GCGNLARSAGLC
+1596 
-1608 GSHRRQARA
+1608 
-1617 GRELTPLR
+1617 
-1625 AYPRPAKADFSMFV
+1625 
-1639 WQTKPMGVE
+1639 
-1648 RLGELL
+1648 
-1654 GDRAAF
+1654 
-1660 NGKGYRISDAY
+1660 
-1671 ARDLLTRL
+1671 
-1679 GITHIKDAV
+1679 
-1688 ELLAALEQ
+1688 
-1696 MTQEQR
+1696 
-1702 EAMLAG
+1702 
-1708 VVGGDG
+1708 
-1714 TNVKGRHRI
+1714 
-1723 YQDEGPLIEVI
+1723 
-1734 TTLAYF
+1734 
-1740 CGHRPIV
+1740 
-1747 HKRDPGAGFD
+1747 
-1757 GYESSGVHLT
+1757 
-1767 IHLARPHVSPG
+1767 
-1778 RQPKRSMGRMRVWC
+1778 
-1792 PTTELSTWTAR
+1792 
-1803 FDDNVVLTSNS
+1803 

-1841 AIQKSMSQII
+1841 AVQKSMAQMI
-1851 AETLNPLRAQVEKSM
+1851 AETLNPLRAQVEKNL
-1866 AGAALGGQMGQ
+1866 GAATFGGRMGQ
-1877 LPRGVFTTM
+1877 VPQGVFAKM
-1886 QQAMTARLQD
+1886 NDAMTARLRD

-1976 FATHRDPSLSDNR
+1976 FATYRDPSLSDNR

-2023 GGTIPGV
+2023 GGTIPGS

-2095 DPMVDPAMTITD
+2095 DPMVDPALAITD
-2107 PTAVEPAVSPSE
+2107 PTAVEPAVSPAE
-2119 RSAAENL
+2119 RSVAENL

-2132 KHTEAVNRQ
+2132 KHTEAVNKQ

-2195 SGGTVTPGMPGA
+2195 SGATATPGIPGA

-2334 AVAEQKLAENQAKPV
+2334 AVAEQKLAEDQAKPI

-2387 AIKHRRLL
+2387 AIKYRRLL

-2482 SVISDFASQISQQLN
+2482 SIISDFASQISQQLN

>member
-422 LQQRVAGVGGAWQ
+422 LQQRVAGVGGVWQ

-447 ASLTGQSMGRLQAST
+447 AAITGQSMGRLQAST
-462 IAMGQTVR
+462 IAMSQTVR
-470 NASPTLMSMQAAFL
+470 NTSPTLMSMQAAFL
-484 RASSAASTM
+484 RASSGASTM

-503 TTGMAAGARGLI
+503 TAGMAAGARGLI

-639 TRAAAYDARLELE
+639 TRASAYDARLELE

-836 IPNQVA
+836 IPNLVA

-853 NAGVGT
+853 NAGIGT

-865 TLPREKPVTVNTPG
+865 TLPRDKPVSVTAPG
-879 GRGAF
+879 GQQAF

-893 VREGNNKQI
+893 IRVDNRKNI
-902 EVTSPMAPAVLDLL
+902 VVDAPLAPEVLDTL

-931 VVTDNGTAAV
+931 IVTDNGTAAV

-1072 MGLRD
+1072 MGLPD
-1077 ALGRVAA
+1077 ALGQVAA
-1084 TVSQVKDSQLDP
+1084 AVSQVKDAQLDP
-1096 AMAGATAGVTEYGLA
+1096 AMTEATAGVTEYGLA

-1126 GSAVTTAAGNVIG
+1126 GAAVTTAAGNVIG
-1139 PAVRGVGQLSQST
+1139 PAVRGVGQVSQST
-1152 VAGMVV
+1152 VAGLVV

-1173 GMQTAATGQINPAIA
+1173 GVQSAATGQINPAIA

-1383 NVILTSGTRYADVG
+1383 NVVLTSGTRYADVG

-1457 NADHCVPL
+1457 NADHV
-1465 DVEIL
+1465 
-1470 TRRGWLTH
+1470 
-1478 DQLRIGDETPGFNPD
+1478 
-1493 TGRTEWTKV
+1493 
-1502 TGIQYFDDVEVL
+1502 
-1514 ESRSNAWSVR
+1514 
-1524 STRNHRWVARE
+1524 
-1535 AGQKRWGKTTT
+1535 
-1546 EETGRRTTWLA
+1546 
-1557 AAPMAD
+1557 
-1563 GPGLDITADEAEL
+1563 
-1576 LGWLVTDGSQWEAID
+1576 
-1591 PCAFD
+1591 
-1596 GCGNLARSAGLC
+1596 
-1608 GSHRRQARA
+1608 
-1617 GRELTPLR
+1617 
-1625 AYPRPAKADFSMFV
+1625 
-1639 WQTKPMGVE
+1639 
-1648 RLGELL
+1648 
-1654 GDRAAF
+1654 
-1660 NGKGYRISDAY
+1660 
-1671 ARDLLTRL
+1671 
-1679 GITHIKDAV
+1679 
-1688 ELLAALEQ
+1688 
-1696 MTQEQR
+1696 
-1702 EAMLAG
+1702 
-1708 VVGGDG
+1708 
-1714 TNVKGRHRI
+1714 
-1723 YQDEGPLIEVI
+1723 
-1734 TTLAYF
+1734 
-1740 CGHRPIV
+1740 
-1747 HKRDPGAGFD
+1747 
-1757 GYESSGVHLT
+1757 
-1767 IHLARPHVSPG
+1767 
-1778 RQPKRSMGRMRVWC
+1778 
-1792 PTTELSTWTAR
+1792 
-1803 FDDNVVLTSNS
+1803 

-1866 AGAALGGQMGQ
+1866 AGAAFGGQMGQ

-2023 GGTIPGV
+2023 GGTIPGS

-2095 DPMVDPAMTITD
+2095 DPMVDPALTITD

-2119 RSAAENL
+2119 RSVAENL

-2132 KHTEAVNRQ
+2132 KHTEAVNKQ

-2147 LAEIQGNPKAK
+2147 LAEVQGNPKAK

-2195 SGGTVTPGMPGA
+2195 SGATATPGIPGA

-2319 VTRAE
+2319 ITRAE

-2334 AVAEQKLAENQAKPV
+2334 AVAEQKLAENQAKPI

-2482 SVISDFASQISQQLN
+2482 SIISDFASQISQQLN